1 MREELD
7 KMVAAGKLNNK
18 HVGPLLELTSSGYC
32 FHRSWGFGKITT
44 VDTVFARFTIDF
56 TAKPNHQ
63 MDLGF
68 AADSLKPIPSTHILA
83 RKAAD
88 LEGLRRMAAL
98 NHLELIKVVLESFDG
113 QATVDQ
119 IQGVLVP
126 DVIAD
131 DWRKWWEAARA
142 EMKRD
147 GHFRLPTKKSE
158 PVVYQK
164 QQMSMQLRLLED
176 FKGAKGLKARINIA
190 SEALKS
196 LADLGDKAAV
206 IGTIVA
212 KLNEEIGTHQ
222 KNQLPTALEA
232 VFVRDDL
239 LAAAGIPASPDA
251 ITAKQLWDEQPS
263 LVEVLDGIPAAKHK
277 QVLESLRAS
286 RPDDWSD
293 IVLRTINE
301 VPAKQA
307 GECANS
313 LIAAERFEELKD
325 ALVRFISH
333 HTASSELLLWLA
345 KVKGDTFADI
355 VGPEVFRAMLTA
367 MERDQFNEKKSNR
380 LGDYIL
386 SNGDL
391 LRRLIES
398 ADLDVVKD
406 LTRALQFSPVYD
418 DMDKRSLLARIVK
431 LYPSVQSLISGESA
445 RQDNAALIVSWQS
458 LEKKKADYDDL
469 VNKRVPANSKDIA
482 IARSYGDLRENHEY
496 KSAKEEQKRLM
507 ALKGALE
514 QDLAR
519 ARGTD
524 FATVRTDV
532 VSIGTRVDLTDLATG
547 THESYQIMGAWDS
560 DPDNNIV
567 SYLTPLAQAL
577 LNKPVG
583 TEVEFDMD
591 GQRKRYRINSISP
604 ALPGATIIASNPADT
619 ASPDVGQTVS

>member
-1 MREELD
+1 
-7 KMVAAGKLNNK
+7 MVAAGKLDNK
-18 HVGPLLELTSSGYC
+18 HVTPLLELTSSGYC

-56 TAKPNHQ
+56 SDKPGHQ

-68 AADSLKPIPSTHILA
+68 AADSLKPIPSAHILA

-88 LEGLRRMAAL
+88 LEGLRKMAAL
-98 NHLELIKVVLESFDG
+98 NHLELIKVVLDSFGG

-119 IQGVLVP
+119 IQSVLVP

-131 DWRKWWEAARA
+131 DWRKWWEAARS
-142 EMKRD
+142 EMKKD

-158 PVVYQK
+158 PVIYQQ
-164 QQMSMQLRLLED
+164 QQMSLGSRLLTD
-176 FKGAKGLKARINIA
+176 FKDAKGLKARINIA

-196 LADLGDKAAV
+196 FPDLEDKTGLV
-206 IGTIVA
+206 NTIVP
-212 KLNEEIGTHQ
+212 KLNEEILTHQ

-239 LAAAGIPASPDA
+239 LAAAGLAATPDVV
-251 ITAKQLWDEQPS
+251 TPKQLWDEEPS
-263 LVEVLDGIPAAKHK
+263 LVEVLDSLPATKHK
-277 QVLESLRAS
+277 QVLQSLRDS
-286 RPDDWSD
+286 RPDDWAD
-293 IVLRTINE
+293 QVLRTINE

-307 GECANS
+307 GECANA
-313 LIAAERFEELKD
+313 LIAADRLEELKE
-325 ALVRFISH
+325 ALVRFVSH

-345 KVKGDTFADI
+345 KVRGETFAEI
-355 VGPEVFRAMLTA
+355 MGPEVFRAMLTA
-367 MERDQFNEKKSNR
+367 MERDQFNEKRSNR

-386 SNGDL
+386 NNADL
-391 LRRLIES
+391 LKRLIES
-398 ADLDVVKD
+398 ADLEVVKD

-431 LYPSVQSLISGESA
+431 LYPSVQSLISGEST
-445 RQDNAALIVSWQS
+445 RQDSAALVVSWQS
-458 LEKKKADYDDL
+458 LEKKKQDYDDL
-469 VNKRVPANSKDIA
+469 VNKRIPANSKDIA
-482 IARSYGDLRENHEY
+482 IARSYGDLRENHEF

-507 ALKGALE
+507 AQKAGLE

-524 FATVRTDV
+524 FATVRTDG
-532 VSIGTRVDLTDLATG
+532 VSIGTRVSLTDLVTNSD
-547 THESYQIMGAWDS
+547 ESYRIMGAWDS
-560 DPDNNIV
+560 DPENYIV

-583 TEVEFDMD
+583 TEVEFEMD
-591 GQRKRYRINSISP
+591 GQRKRYRINSIAP
-604 ALPGATIIASNPADT
+604 ALETSTIIASNPADT
-619 ASPDVGQTVS
+619 ASPDIG

>member
-1 MREELD
+1 MRDELD
-7 KMVAAGKLNNK
+7 KMVAAGKLDSK
-18 HVGPLLELTSSGYC
+18 HVTPLLELTGSGYC

-56 TAKPNHQ
+56 TEKPGHQ

-68 AADSLKPIPSTHILA
+68 AADSLKPIPATHILA

-88 LEGLRRMAAL
+88 LEGLRKMAAL
-98 NHLELIKVVLESFDG
+98 HHLELIKVVLDSFGG

-142 EMKRD
+142 EMKKD

-158 PVVYQK
+158 PVVYQEE
-164 QQMSMQLRLLED
+164 QMSLQSRLLTD
-176 FKGAKGLKARINIA
+176 FKEAKGLKAHINIA
-190 SEALKS
+190 SEVLKS
-196 LADLGDKAAV
+196 FNDLSDKAGTVSAV
-206 IGTIVA
+206 VA
-212 KLNEEIGTHQ
+212 KLNEEIATHQ
-222 KNQLPTALEA
+222 RTQLPTALEA
-232 VFVRDDL
+232 VFIRDEL
-239 LAAAGIPASPDA
+239 EAAAGVAAAPGA
-251 ITAKQLWDEQPS
+251 ITSSQLWQQNPS

-277 QVLESLRAS
+277 QVLQSLKEAQ
-286 RPDDWSD
+286 PDDWSD
-293 IVLRTINE
+293 VILRTINE

-307 GECANS
+307 GECANI
-313 LIAAERFEELKD
+313 LIASDKFEELKD

-333 HTASSELLLWLA
+333 HTASSELLLWIA
-345 KVKGDTFADI
+345 KLRGDTFADI
-355 VGPEVFRAMLTA
+355 LGPEVFRAMLTA

-391 LRRLIES
+391 LKRFIES
-398 ADLDVVKD
+398 ADLEVVKD

-431 LYPSVQSLISGESA
+431 LYPSVQSLISGEST
-445 RQDNAALIVSWQS
+445 RQDSAALIVSWES
-458 LEKKKADYDDL
+458 LEKKKQDYDDL
-469 VNKRVPANSKDIA
+469 VNRRIPANSKDIA

-507 ALKGALE
+507 AQKAGLE

-532 VSIGTRVDLTDLATG
+532 ASIGTKVNLTDLT
-547 THESYQIMGAWDS
+547 TSTDESYQIMGAWDS
-560 DPDNNIV
+560 DPDNHIV

-577 LNKPVG
+577 LNKPMG

-591 GQRKRYRINSISP
+591 GQRKRYRINSIGP
-604 ALPGATIIASNPADT
+604 ALSTSTIVASNPADT
-619 ASPDVGQTVS
+619 ASPDVGHS